1 MLKSTK
7 IKGDEAETLV
17 SQWFGAQ
24 GYTIVQ
30 RNFRCRN
37 GEVDIIVSHENT
49 LIFVEVKSRVSGGI
63 ESLFYSINSQK
74 RKRIIH
80 CAEVFLASEPQ
91 WENSRIRFDV
101 VFVGTQEGICH
112 FPDAFT
118 ESGFT

>member
-7 IKGDEAETLV
+7 LKGDEAEALV
-17 SQWFGAQ
+17 SQWFVVQ

-49 LIFVEVKSRVSGGI
+49 LVFVEVKFRESGGV
-63 ESLFYSINSQK
+63 ETLFHSINPMK

-80 CAEVFLASEPQ
+80 CAEVFLAAEPQ
-91 WENSRIRFDV
+91 WENFKIRFDV
-101 VFVGTQEGICH
+101 VFVGIQEGICH